1 MTVTDVVKDHE
12 ALTLTVT
19 AEYAVGADRAWQL
32 WGDPRQ
38 LERWWGPPT
47 YPATVVDHDLAAGG
61 RVTYYMTGPEGEKY
75 HGFWDVLE
83 AEPPRHLLVSDG
95 FADDT
100 GAAVEGMPAT
110 RMRVLIADRPSG
122 GVTVSITSEFPSLEA
137 MQQLE
142 AMGMDEGLRA
152 AMGQIDAILAG

>member
-19 AEYAVGADRAWQL
+19 AEYAVDADRAWQL

-38 LERWWGPPT
+38 LERWWGPPS
-47 YPATVVDHDLAAGG
+47 YPATVVGHDLAAGG

-110 RMRVLIADRPSG
+110 RMRVSIVDRPSG

-142 AMGMDEGLRA
+142 EMGMDEGLRA

>member
-1 MTVTDVVKDHE
+1 M
-12 ALTLTVT
+12 LL
-19 AEYAVGADRAWQL
+19 
-32 WGDPRQ
+32 RQ
-38 LERWWGPPT
+38 ELQVARQ
-47 YPATVVDHDLAAGG
+47 AAGQREDEEDG
-61 RVTYYMTGPEGEKY
+61 EREPPEDAVHAPILPRAGTAAQPGAIGSAGIDH

-110 RMRVLIADRPSG
+110 RMRVSIVDRPSG

-142 AMGMDEGLRA
+142 EMGMDEGLRA